1 MEVIK
6 SDLLILGA
14 GLAGLRAAISAAET
28 DKNLKIAVISKLFFL
43 RSHSVAAEGG
53 TAAVLY
59 EGDSYDLHAYD
70 TIKGSDY
77 LADQDAVEIF
87 VRTMPKEVL
96 DLDHWGCPWSR
107 LPDGRIAQ
115 RP

>member
-70 TIKGSDY
+70 TIKG
-77 LADQDAVEIF
+77 
-87 VRTMPKEVL
+87 
-96 DLDHWGCPWSR
+96 
-107 LPDGRIAQ
+107 
-115 RP
+115 